1 MIKKKEEWRFDD
13 DDDIRLYFG
22 WIVFAYY
29 FGCLC
34 LCFVLC
40 LCLCAPIKNIKIFNI
55 INARIVA
62 VALPTVVLLITR
74 SIVLPFAC

>member
-1 MIKKKEEWRFDD
+1 MMMMILDFILVGLSSHIILD
-13 DDDIRLYFG
+13 
-22 WIVFAYY
+22 VSV
-29 FGCLC
+29 

-40 LCLCAPIKNIKIFNI
+40 LCAPLKNIKIFNI

-74 SIVLPFAC
+74 GIVLPFSC